1 VVDAAAMDQ
10 QSRRELLL
18 RLIDQ
23 GVFTG
28 VQADGSPPK
37 VGVTSLFKGL
47 NPDMQR
53 EFVGLVY
60 TYVNNGTTGTQTL
73 QIVDAETGSI
83 AGTYSADSGLKL
95 L

>member
-1 VVDAAAMDQ
+1 MDQ
-10 QSRRELLL
+10 QSRREMLL

-28 VQADGSPPK
+28 IQAIGSPK
-37 VGVTSLFKGL
+37 VGVTPLFKGL
-47 NPDMQR
+47 DPAMQR

-60 TYVNNGTTGTQTL
+60 AYVNNGTTGTEPL
-73 QIVDAETGSI
+73 QIVDAQTGDA
-83 AGTYSADSGLKL
+83 AGTYTSDGGLKL

>member
-1 VVDAAAMDQ
+1 MDQ

-28 VQADGSPPK
+28 VEADGSPPK

-53 EFVGLVY
+53 EFAALAY
-60 TYVNNGTTGTQTL
+60 TYVNNGGAGTQPL
-73 QIVDAETGSI
+73 QIVDAETGGV
-83 AGTYSADSGLKL
+83 AGTYTADGGLKL